1 MTSFRCELPSD
12 VVTDWIKVF
21 GFKNL
26 RDKRSLPFPAT
37 NPVTKEQFDQIAS
50 YYYPSRMPTVYDY
63 ETCKKILRQILKKS
77 GYLLMAKEIRV
88 KQARIYEYYL
98 TTEEMQDAPTQ
109 TWPLGVDPLIIEG
122 TTHS

>member
-1 MTSFRCELPSD
+1 M
-12 VVTDWIKVF
+12 F

-98 TTEEMQDAPTQ
+98 TTETLLEEGMQDAPTQ
-109 TWPLGVDPLIIEG
+109 TWPLGVDPLIIVG